1 VVFDPAAAGFHAV
14 AGLVFPL
21 HPHVVV
27 FAAITEKKAS
37 ISSVGEFWA
46 MYWTMYGQQ
55 SG

>member
-1 VVFDPAAAGFHAV
+1 
-14 AGLVFPL
+14 
-21 HPHVVV
+21 VV